1 MSDLLYDDPLHDA
14 VCTALVASGP
24 ARQALE
30 ALAVFL
36 PRYRSLCASLSR
48 RALAHDLFENR
59 DRYDLETLLD
69 RVDREIRAGERI
81 EVHADEHCVSGG
93 WLETVLTPDARK
105 LQDTAAPVRRLLN
118 ALEQVHAL
126 RRSET
131 MTARLREADM

>member
-1 MSDLLYDDPLHDA
+1 MSDLFYDDPLHDA
-14 VCTALVASGP
+14 VCTAMVASGQ

-36 PRYRSLCASLSR
+36 PRYRNLCASLSR
-48 RALAHDLFENR
+48 RALAHDLFEKR

-69 RVDREIRAGERI
+69 RVDREIKAGERI

-93 WLETVLTPDARK
+93 WLETVLTPDARA

>member
-1 MSDLLYDDPLHDA
+1 MSDLFYDDPLHDA
-14 VCTALVASGP
+14 VCTALVASGQ

-36 PRYRSLCASLSR
+36 PRYRNLCASLSR

-69 RVDREIRAGERI
+69 RVDREIKAGERI
-81 EVHADEHCVSGG
+81 EVHADEHCVSEG
-93 WLETVLTPDARK
+93 WLETVLTPDARN

-126 RRSET
+126 RRSEYV
-131 MTARLREADM
+131 TARLREADM

>member
-1 MSDLLYDDPLHDA
+1 MSDLFYDDPLHDA
-14 VCTALVASGP
+14 VCTAMVASGQ

-36 PRYRSLCASLSR
+36 PRYRNLCASLSR

-69 RVDREIRAGERI
+69 RLDREIKAGERI
-81 EVHADEHCVSGG
+81 EVHADEHCVSEG
-93 WLETVLTPDARK
+93 WLETVLTPDARN
-105 LQDTAAPVRRLLN
+105 LQHTAAPVRRLLN

>member
-1 MSDLLYDDPLHDA
+1 MSDLFYDDPLHDA
-14 VCTALVASGP
+14 VCTALVASGQS
-24 ARQALE
+24 RQALE

-36 PRYRSLCASLSR
+36 PRYRNLCASLSR
-48 RALAHDLFENR
+48 RALAHDLFEDHN
-59 DRYDLETLLD
+59 RYDLETLLD

-93 WLETVLTPDARK
+93 WLETVLTPNARN

>member
-1 MSDLLYDDPLHDA
+1 MSDLFYDDPLHDA
-14 VCTALVASGP
+14 VCTAMVASGQ

-93 WLETVLTPDARK
+93 WST
-105 LQDTAAPVRRLLN
+105 QRRYCST
-118 ALEQVHAL
+118 
-126 RRSET
+126 RSWPRT
-131 MTARLREADM
+131 LSQPGSTSTSRNR